1 MTPLTDGIIAVDK
14 PAGISSARVVAR
26 LKRRLGV
33 KKVGHTGTLDPFATG
48 VLLCG
53 INKGTRISRFLIG
66 GEKSYVAGVHLG
78 VDTDTLDAEGEITA
92 SAGNDFLNDL
102 TEEQVAT
109 AVAQFKGPQKQIPP
123 VYSALK
129 HNGVP
134 LYRLARQ
141 GTPVEKPPRDIE
153 IYDIHVTS
161 MELPLVEMDVR
172 CSSGTY
178 IRSLA
183 RDIGSRLGC
192 GAHLAS
198 LCRTACCGISLKET
212 VPLSNLEQMDDSQF
226 NGQIIPM
233 ARALSFLPAV
243 SADESMLG
251 KIRFGQPLG
260 ALLPPAS
267 FWLDA
272 GQNTF
277 LRILDPR
284 GSLAAVVEY
293 DETVQTYNYCCV
305 FVD

>member
-1 MTPLTDGIIAVDK
+1 MTPIMDGIIAVDK

-26 LKRRLGV
+26 LKKRPGI
-33 KKVGHTGTLDPFATG
+33 KKIGHTGTLDPFATG

-53 INKGTRISRFLIG
+53 INKGTRLSRFLIG
-66 GEKSYVAGVHLG
+66 GEKSYLAVVHLG
-78 VDTDTLDAEGEITA
+78 VDTDTLDAEGEIIA
-92 SAGNDFLNDL
+92 SAEDGMVNDF
-102 TEEQVAT
+102 TQEQVVT
-109 AVAQFKGPQKQIPP
+109 AVAGFKGPQKQIPP

-141 GTPVEKPPRDIE
+141 GRPVEKPARDIE

-161 MELPLVEMDVR
+161 MEFPLVEMDVH

-183 RDIGSRLGC
+183 RDIGAHLGC

-198 LCRTACCGISLKET
+198 LCRTSCCGMSLDKT
-212 VPLSNLEQMDDSQF
+212 LSLSSLEQMDDDLF
-226 NGQIIPM
+226 NEQIIPM
-233 ARALSFLPAV
+233 AQAVSSLPGI
-243 SADESMLG
+243 SADEAMLG

-260 ALLPPAS
+260 DLLPGPS
-267 FWLDA
+267 FWLDT
-272 GQNTF
+272 GQNKF
-277 LRILDPR
+277 LRILDSQ
-284 GSLAAVVEY
+284 GGLAGVLEY
-293 DETVQTYNYCCV
+293 DETTETYNYCCV